1 MRNYDE
7 LKKSEVKDYAR
18 SLGVSEVLPLFVEHF
33 GEANVRQV
41 GYGAIAVCSGLRTL
55 ADGRTQAEVCTELNF
70 IAKDYEPRVTSGG
83 NVIEAYEKD
92 VLGDNFD
99 EKREADEKA
108 AKEKR
113 EKEEKRQQLI
123 IAAKEKAK
131 KKKENE

>member
-18 SLGVSEVLPLFVEHF
+18 SLVVSEVLPLLTEHF

-55 ADGRTQAEVCTELNF
+55 ADGTEAEVCTELNF

-108 AKEKR
+108 AKEKK

>member
-18 SLGVSEVLPLFVEHF
+18 SLVVSEVLPLLIDHF
-33 GEANVRQV
+33 GEENIRQV

-55 ADGRTQAEVCTELNF
+55 ADGKQVEVCTELNF
-70 IAKDYEPRVTSGG
+70 IAKDYEPRVTSSG

-99 EKREADEKA
+99 EKREADEQK
-108 AKEKR
+108 AKEKK
-113 EKEEKRQQLI
+113 EKEEQRKQLLN
-123 IAAKEKAK
+123 AAKEKAK
-131 KKKENE
+131 KKKE